1 LHGGRKQRERHLRCR
16 LNSRQREVCRGAE
29 PVKQGFPGSH
39 GDSAQDIPPIISM
52 VVMFV
57 MMPVMVTMVMVR
69 QILRALDRW
78 RGRGSLGLGRREE
91 EAA

>member
-1 LHGGRKQRERHLRCR
+1 
-16 LNSRQREVCRGAE
+16 
-29 PVKQGFPGSH
+29 
-39 GDSAQDIPPIISM
+39 M

-78 RGRGSLGLGRREE
+78 RGRGSLSLGRREE